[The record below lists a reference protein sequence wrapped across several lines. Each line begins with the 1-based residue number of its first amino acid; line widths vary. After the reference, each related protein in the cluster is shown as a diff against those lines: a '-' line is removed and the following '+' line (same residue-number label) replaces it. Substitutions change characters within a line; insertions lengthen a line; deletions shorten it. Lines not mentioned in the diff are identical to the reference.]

1 MQSPFLALQFGCG
14 IVDGCTGTARWD
26 REASTGMSALASKA
40 AVSPEPGQPA
50 VVLALEDVAH
60 GYGGRPVL
68 AIASW
73 TVAAGQ
79 HSLILGPSGS
89 GKSTLLHLIAGLLR
103 PSRGRLRVAGQ
114 DLGAL
119 GPAELDEFRGRT
131 IGIVLQR
138 LHLIRALTVKDN
150 LRLAQSLAGLPV
162 SAERIDRLLFEL
174 GVAALATARPDR
186 LSEGEAQ
193 RVAIARA
200 VVNRPALI
208 LADEPTS
215 ALDDGACQ
223 AVLELL
229 LAQAEASGATLLI
242 ATHDARLKA
251 HFRHRLELPLRP

>member
-1 MQSPFLALQFGCG
+1 MVEIP
-14 IVDGCTGTARWD
+14 
-26 REASTGMSALASKA
+26 
-40 AVSPEPGQPA
+40 
-50 VVLALEDVAH
+50 
-60 GYGGRPVL
+60 
-68 AIASW
+68 SW
-73 TVAAGQ
+73 TVAPGQ

-103 PSRGRLRVAGQ
+103 PGRGGLRVAGQ

-119 GPAELDEFRGRT
+119 APASLDAFRGRA

-138 LHLIRALTVKDN
+138 LHLIQALTVRDN
-150 LRLAQSLAGLPV
+150 LRLARTLARLPPDPARLEGLITGLGLRDLAG
-162 SAERIDRLLFEL
+162 
-174 GVAALATARPDR
+174 ARPSR

-200 VVNRPALI
+200 VVNHPVLI

-215 ALDDGACQ
+215 ALDDANCEI
-223 AVLELL
+223 VMRLL

-251 HFRHRLELPLRP
+251 HFAHRLELPARP